1 MSSRSSL
8 KNNYNSLNNMHFI
21 NGIIKCMGRN
31 RKTLL
36 ISWISVNFCTT
47 SRNDQIGLR

>member
-21 NGIIKCMGRN
+21 NGIIKCMGR
-31 RKTLL
+31 KTLL